1 MVSRLSSL
9 YYQLYD
15 ATIPVCIQARE
26 ALKRELGGSLTDGIF
41 STPVWNDLYQG
52 LLAGEGLTTELQKME
67 NIWIQNS
74 AKGLEAT
81 RTVSLAALRGKQN
94 NSLSAAIGAVLGGQ
108 DEEGNVPGQLK
119 LKDDIFSSTLNM
131 SILGLAH
138 DYGTT
143 SSGKQLFIKSIAVTL
158 PTLLG
163 PYQDIAATLSGN
175 DGTIAT
181 LSHGMQDAG
190 RFVVNFDDS
199 RFLPFEGTDPTALT
213 LTLSIFN
220 VKGANA
226 EAPNQRSIVENL
238 SDIIYHIRYIMR

>member
-1 MVSRLSSL
+1 M
-9 YYQLYD
+9 
-15 ATIPVCIQARE
+15 
-26 ALKRELGGSLTDGIF
+26 
-41 STPVWNDLYQG
+41 
-52 LLAGEGLTTELQKME
+52 LAGEGLTTELQKME